1 MLTDSRRRHALM
13 SKIDRRIGAGLFLR
27 FLSTEPVSREFGYD
41 RGTPVDR
48 YYIENF
54 LARQSGEIRGR
65 ALEIGDAAYCRR
77 FGGAQITQQEVLH
90 INPGN
95 PEATIVGDI
104 SVPGVLPEA
113 GLDCIVLTQ
122 TLHLIY
128 DMKAAVEG
136 MRRGLKPGGVAL
148 VTVPGISPVA
158 EDEWGATWYW
168 SLTTLAATRLF
179 GDVFGP
185 ENIEIETFGNA
196 YAATTFLQG
205 LAHQEVSKRKL
216 DVVDDRYPVIIT
228 IKARRGA

>member
-1 MLTDSRRRHALM
+1 MTDSRQRRAFMPKLN
-13 SKIDRRIGAGLFLR
+13 RRSGTALFLK
-27 FLSTEPVSREFGYD
+27 FLGTKPVSREFGYD

-54 LARQSGEIRGR
+54 LDRQSSEIQGR

-77 FGGAQITQQEVLH
+77 YGGAQVTRQEVLH

-95 PEATIVGDI
+95 PEATIVGDLTQ
-104 SVPGVLPEA
+104 PGVLPE
-113 GLDCIVLTQ
+113 GELDCIVLTQ

-168 SLTTLAATRLF
+168 SLTQLAATQLF
-179 GDVFGP
+179 GEIFGP
-185 ENIEIETFGNA
+185 DNIEVETFGNSF
-196 YAATTFLQG
+196 AATTFLQG
-205 LAHQEVSKRKL
+205 LSYEEISKRKL
-216 DVVDDRYPVIIT
+216 DVVDDRYPVIIA
-228 IKARRGA
+228 IKARRAA